1 MFMNK
6 FVKKKKDHKK
16 YIFLNYSKKVNP
28 HFGSQQKKKFYYKIY
43 LIKNNFICSGAK

>member
-1 MFMNK
+1 MNK

-28 HFGSQQKKKFYYKIY
+28 HFGSQQKKII
-43 LIKNNFICSGAK
+43 LLQNISDQE